1 MVNKNYV
8 NENMNIVIVGHV
20 DHGKSTIIG
29 KLLADTNSLPV
40 GKLEQVKE
48 TCRRNSKPFEY
59 AFLLDALKDEQA
71 QGITIDSARV
81 FFKTDKRKY
90 IIIDAPGH
98 IEFLKNMV
106 TGAAR
111 AEAALLVIDAK
122 EGVMENSKRHGYLL
136 SMLGIKQVVVLVNKM
151 DLIDYNQQRYDE
163 IAAEYNR
170 FLTEIGV
177 KADSFIPVSGFMGDN
192 VALASDKMS
201 WYEGKTVLEK
211 LDLLKN
217 KQDVEYQAFRMPVQG
232 VYKFTAGGDD
242 RRIVAGSV
250 DSGKVKVGDEVIF
263 YPSGKESRVKTVE
276 RFNAPEMDE
285 DSVGSASGFTL
296 EEQIYIA
303 RGELACKKGETMPQV
318 AKGIKTKLFW
328 LGREDLNN
336 SRSYFIK
343 IGTQKVRAYLEE
355 VVTVLDAVTLSKN
368 ARQSVKRHEVA
379 EVIFRLEKAIA
390 FDKAESLKE
399 NSRFVIVDNYEI
411 SGGGI
416 VVDSL
421 EEEQCQLRE
430 NNAGV
435 YVNWL
440 ESAVT
445 KEERAVRYAQRPA
458 LILVSGK
465 KDLGQKAFA
474 KYLERGLFMEGRNT
488 FYLDLGDAFQNIDTT
503 AINAAE
509 KRNENLRSFAKMS
522 SVLLHA
528 GNIVIVTVTDIRQ
541 EELDTI
547 AAAAHKQSVKLLW
560 VGDAEAQDLHIDLLL
575 KEHETKER
583 IYSKVKKMLI
593 DAQIIFQPYDF
604 QRGSA

>member
-136 SMLGIKQVVVLVNKM
+136 SMLGINQVVVLVNKM

-421 EEEQCQLRE
+421 EEEHRQLRE

-503 AINAAE
+503 AINAVE

>member
-303 RGELACKKGETMPQV
+303 RGELACKKGETTPQV

-421 EEEQCQLRE
+421 EEEHRQLRE

-503 AINAAE
+503 AINAVE